1 MKFKTDEGRTLTFLG
16 TIFCLLTL
24 NLFILYLSTKPKPV
38 EKEPEVVSVEI
49 TETLVIAEPELPEFT
64 LFELREKLGNKS
76 DYAYLIY
83 EKCCKYDIPLVVFY
97 GMGQQESKYN
107 PMAFNKTSKARGLFQ
122 VTPIVL
128 KDYNSKTN
136 HNYTEKDLYNPE
148 INTEIAAWSFNK
160 NRTYLKNY
168 GVEPTMENLI
178 RAFNSGCGKVR
189 DGLYPQE
196 TIEYVQIVFNTCEN
210 YLTNF

>member
-1 MKFKTDEGRTLTFLG
+1 MNFKTKENRTL
-16 TIFCLLTL
+16 LTLAAIACVLML
-24 NLFILYLSTKPKPV
+24 NLFILYLSTKPKQII
-38 EKEPEVVSVEI
+38 EPEQETIKIEI
-49 TETLVIAEPELPEFT
+49 TETIIVEPELPEFT

-148 INTEIAAWSFNK
+148 INIEIAAWSFNK